1 MTRSDGVW
9 SFDYDAGER
18 VAAAQMRSSQGAL
31 LVEISC
37 QAPRGPIEVRDWTFG
52 GLPAGP
58 VPMTLELGDATAS
71 VGAAAPA
78 SSVGAGGVR
87 FAISPLD
94 AAVMG
99 LLPGERVAVI
109 GPDNG
114 HDWGPRGGDQLAAV
128 ANACAQ
134 RGS

>member
-1 MTRSDGVW
+1 MTRTVGVW
-9 SFDYDAGER
+9 SFNYDAADR
-18 VAAAQMRSSQGAL
+18 VASAQMRSQQGAL
-31 LVEISC
+31 LVEINC

-52 GLPAGP
+52 GLAAGP
-58 VPMTLELGDATAS
+58 VSLTLEAGGGSAT
-71 VGAAAPA
+71 VGGAAPA
-78 SSVGAGGVR
+78 APLGAGGVR

-94 AAVMG
+94 PLVMG
-99 LLPGERVAVI
+99 LLPGERIAVI

-114 HDWGPRGGDQLAAV
+114 HDWGADAGDQMVAV